1 MERDVSIVEGLQAS
15 WVRCGHPQ
23 TGQSIARSYSHEL
36 ELWLAWR
43 IVESAPPA
51 APTVVLGRS
60 AALAELDEPERL
72 PMADWLRLR
81 FSPSTLLAVPG
92 GSELLRPFYAS
103 PHVVL
108 HPDPASLAMMREAC
122 RRLREEEH
130 LRAPGWRVARLTC
143 LLELLVQLA
152 RVSPCGSESASE
164 PADERIYELLDH
176 ILAHLSSELSVP
188 ELARRYG
195 MGRTRF
201 FSAFRQATGHSP
213 TQYIQL
219 LRMERAMQQL
229 RATDRSITEIAYACG
244 YSSHSYFNK
253 HFKAHT
259 GLSPRRYRATAES
272 GAGERE
278 QARHA

>member
-1 MERDVSIVEGLQAS
+1 MERDDSIGEGLQAS
-15 WVRCGHPQ
+15 WLRCGNPQ
-23 TGQSIARSYSHEL
+23 TGESVARSYSHEL

-43 IVESAPPA
+43 VVEPAAPA

-60 AALAELDEPERL
+60 AALAELGETERL
-72 PMADWLRLR
+72 PTADWLRLR
-81 FSPSTLLAVPG
+81 FSPSTLLGVPG

-103 PHVVL
+103 PHAVL
-108 HPDPASLAMMREAC
+108 RPDPASLAMMREAC

-130 LRAPGWRVARLTC
+130 VRAPGWRAARQTC
-143 LLELLVQLA
+143 LIELLVQLA
-152 RVSPCGSESASE
+152 RVSPGGSASTGE
-164 PADERIYELLDH
+164 PPDERIYELLDH

-213 TQYIQL
+213 TQYIQM

-253 HFKAHT
+253 HFKTHT

-272 GAGERE
+272 GTGESG